1 MEANVQ
7 CPPRSRVHLGTL
19 MGGRGWR
26 DVAVGHDAQ
35 EGSQTVAKQQGSEL
49 SVAWTETS
57 WLSPTKRP
65 SPKTWLLLAISPNQL
80 LPKG

>member
-1 MEANVQ
+1 M
-7 CPPRSRVHLGTL
+7 
-19 MGGRGWR
+19 
-26 DVAVGHDAQ
+26 GHDAQ

-49 SVAWTETS
+49 SVAWTKTS

-65 SPKTWLLLAISPNQL
+65 SPETWLLLAISPNQL